1 MFRNYNKRKVIVLCL
16 GLAAMTML
24 PQWVSAQDN
33 GGSGTQAWSGKSL
46 LGRDNLGNGYSVS
59 TGQDDGGSHA
69 GSFVSLF
76 GRENSGGGSGSG
88 YSIGV
93 GQFGGNGGQA
103 GGNYGISIGTMG
115 QEPPEPSAPLGSGLF
130 IMAAA
135 GAAYAFSKKRKKQEN
150 N

>member
-46 LGRDNLGNGYSVS
+46 FGRDGSGNGYSVS
-59 TGQDDGGSHA
+59 TSDGGSHA

-76 GRENSGGGSGSG
+76 GRETSGGGSGSG
-88 YSIGV
+88 YNIFV
-93 GQFGGNGGQA
+93 EQFGGENGGGT
-103 GGNYGISIGTMG
+103 GGYNIGTEQFG
-115 QEPPEPSAPLGSGLF
+115 DETPLGSGLF

>member
-1 MFRNYNKRKVIVLCL
+1 MKTTKSLKTVAFTL

-46 LGRDNLGNGYSVS
+46 LGRDGSGNGYSVS
-59 TGQDDGGSHA
+59 TGQGDGGSHA

-76 GRENSGGGSGSG
+76 GRETAVGGSGSG
-88 YSIGV
+88 YSIFV
-93 GQFGGNGGQA
+93 EQFGGENGGGT
-103 GGNYGISIGTMG
+103 GGYNISTEQFTDG
-115 QEPPEPSAPLGSGLF
+115 PAPLGSGIF

-135 GAAYAFSKKRKKQEN
+135 GAAYAFSKKRKQQEN

>member
-46 LGRDNLGNGYSVS
+46 FGRDGSGNGYSVS
-59 TGQDDGGSHA
+59 TSDGGSHA

-76 GRENSGGGSGSG
+76 GRQNFRGVSGSGSG
-88 YSIGV
+88 YSIFV
-93 GQFGGNGGQA
+93 EQFGGENGGVQHQHRA
-103 GGNYGISIGTMG
+103 IWRPARQRTLHHGCGRR
-115 QEPPEPSAPLGSGLF
+115 GLRIF
-130 IMAAA
+130 
-135 GAAYAFSKKRKKQEN
+135 KKT
-150 N
+150 